1 MLTMNKVIARKS
13 NQGFTLIEVMI
24 AVAIIGIL
32 AAIAYPSYRDFV
44 RRGHQTEA
52 QGQLMEFAA
61 ALEAYKAKNF
71 SYSGASVSSLAP
83 TLNSNPHYSTNL
95 TLSNGNQ
102 GFTITASPSSALM
115 SGMPTL
121 TLDSTGSAS
130 WD

>member
-13 NQGFTLIEVMI
+13 NQGFTLIELMI

-52 QGQLMEFAA
+52 QGQIMEFAA
-61 ALEAYKAKNF
+61 ALEAHKAKNF
-71 SYSGASVSSLAP
+71 SYSGASVSALAP

-95 TLSNGNQ
+95 ALSNGNQ